1 MAEERKH
8 ALLSASSAKRWINC
22 PPSARLSEA
31 FPEST
36 SDYAEEGTLAHD
48 ICELKL
54 RKLFIEPGM
63 PEKTFKTAHNQLKKR
78 GQYDPEMERYTDEYV
93 DYIQKIAYS
102 YPVPPKIVIEKEVH
116 YGHVARDGYGFS
128 DCIILSGTDCHVVD
142 FKYGKGI
149 TVSAE
154 ENPQM
159 MLYGLGALELFDA
172 IYDIDTVRMTIY
184 QPRLE
189 SVSTW
194 EIPVSDLMEW
204 VETELKPKAQL
215 ALHGEGEFHCGSWCR
230 FCKAKNTCRA
240 RAEEYLRLAQMEFK
254 PPALLSDEE
263 IAEVLKVADELA
275 RWSADVYAF
284 ATNEAITHGKK
295 WTGFKLVEG
304 RSNRKYTDEE
314 EVAEAAKAAGYTDI
328 YKKSLVGI
336 TEMEKLMG
344 KKKFAEVL
352 GKLVYKP
359 QGKITLVTE
368 SDKRQEI
375 QTATAEA
382 DFKEENYSNPINY
395 CT

>member
-1 MAEERKH
+1 MGRH
-8 ALLSASSAKRWINC
+8 ALLSASSSKRWLNC
-22 PPSARLSEA
+22 TPSARLEEQFGREDA
-31 FPEST
+31 GP
-36 SDYAEEGTLAHD
+36 YAEEGTAAHALAEHKVKK
-48 ICELKL
+48 CL
-54 RKLFIEPGM
+54 RRRS
-63 PEKTFKTAHNQLKKR
+63 KR
-78 GQYDPEMERYTDEYV
+78 PVSDYQCDEMEECT
-93 DYIQKIAYS
+93 
-102 YPVPPKIVIEKEVH
+102 
-116 YGHVARDGYGFS
+116 DGYASYVMEQVELAKQDCKDPVVLIEQRLDYSAYVPEGF
-128 DCIILSGTDCHVVD
+128 GTGDLLIVADKTLTVID
-142 FKYGKGI
+142 LKYGKG
-149 TVSAE
+149 VAVDAE
-154 ENPQM
+154 WNPQM

-172 IYDIDTVRMTIY
+172 IYDIETVRMTIY

-194 EIPVSDLMEW
+194 EISVSDLMEW

-215 ALHGEGEFHCGSWCR
+215 AIRGEGEFHCGSWCR

-275 RWSADVYAF
+275 KWSADVYAF
-284 ATNEAITHGKK
+284 ATDEAITHGKK

-382 DFKEENYSNPINY
+382 DFKEAN
-395 CT
+395 

>member
-1 MAEERKH
+1 MGKH
-8 ALLSASSAKRWINC
+8 ALLSASSSKRWLNC
-22 PPSARLSEA
+22 TPSARLEEQFRKENA
-31 FPEST
+31 GP
-36 SDYAEEGTLAHD
+36 YAEEGTAAHALAEHKVKK
-48 ICELKL
+48 CL
-54 RKLFIEPGM
+54 RKRS
-63 PEKTFKTAHNQLKKR
+63 KR
-78 GQYDPEMERYTDEYV
+78 PVSDYQCDEMEECT
-93 DYIQKIAYS
+93 
-102 YPVPPKIVIEKEVH
+102 
-116 YGHVARDGYGFS
+116 DGYASYVMEQVEVAKQDCKDPVVLIEQRLDYSAYVPEGF
-128 DCIILSGTDCHVVD
+128 GTGDLLIVADKTLTVID
-142 FKYGKGI
+142 LKYGKG
-149 TVSAE
+149 VAVDAE
-154 ENPQM
+154 WNPQM

-189 SVSTW
+189 SISTW
-194 EIPVSDLMEW
+194 EISVSDLMEW

-215 ALHGEGEFHCGSWCR
+215 AIHGEGEFHCGSWCR

-254 PPALLSDEE
+254 APALLSDEE

-275 RWSADVYAF
+275 KWSADVYAF
-284 ATNEAITHGKK
+284 ATDEAIIHGKK

-304 RSNRKYTDEE
+304 RSSRKYTDEE

-375 QTATAEA
+375 QTVTAEA
-382 DFKEENYSNPINY
+382 DFKEAN
-395 CT
+395 

>member
-1 MAEERKH
+1 MGRH
-8 ALLSASSAKRWINC
+8 ALLSASSSKRWLNC
-22 PPSARLSEA
+22 TPSARLEEQFGREDA
-31 FPEST
+31 GP
-36 SDYAEEGTLAHD
+36 YAEEGTAAHALAEHKVKK
-48 ICELKL
+48 CL
-54 RKLFIEPGM
+54 RRRS
-63 PEKTFKTAHNQLKKR
+63 KR
-78 GQYDPEMERYTDEYV
+78 PVSDYQCDEMEECT
-93 DYIQKIAYS
+93 
-102 YPVPPKIVIEKEVH
+102 
-116 YGHVARDGYGFS
+116 DGYASYVMEQVELAKQDCKDPVVLIEQRLDYSAYVPEGF
-128 DCIILSGTDCHVVD
+128 GTGDLLIVADKTLTVID
-142 FKYGKGI
+142 LKYGKG
-149 TVSAE
+149 VAVDAE
-154 ENPQM
+154 WNPQM

-184 QPRLE
+184 QPRLG

-194 EIPVSDLMEW
+194 EISVSDLMAW

-215 ALHGEGEFHCGSWCR
+215 AIHGEGEFHCGSWCR

-254 PPALLSDEE
+254 APALLSDEE

-275 RWSADVYAF
+275 KWSGDVYAF
-284 ATNEAITHGKK
+284 ATDEAITHGKK

-304 RSNRKYTDEE
+304 RSSRKYTDEE

-375 QTATAEA
+375 QTVTAEA
-382 DFKEENYSNPINY
+382 DFKEAN
-395 CT
+395 

>member
-1 MAEERKH
+1 MGRH
-8 ALLSASSAKRWINC
+8 ALLSASSSKRWLNC
-22 PPSARLSEA
+22 APSARLEEQFGREDA
-31 FPEST
+31 GP
-36 SDYAEEGTLAHD
+36 YAEEGTAAHALAEHKVKK
-48 ICELKL
+48 CL
-54 RKLFIEPGM
+54 RRRS
-63 PEKTFKTAHNQLKKR
+63 KR
-78 GQYDPEMERYTDEYV
+78 PVSDYQCDEMEECTDEYASYV
-93 DYIQKIAYS
+93 MEQVELAKQDCKDPVVLIEQRLDYSAY
-102 YPVPPKIVIEKEVH
+102 VPEGFGTGDLLIVADKTLTVI
-116 YGHVARDGYGFS
+116 D
-128 DCIILSGTDCHVVD
+128 L
-142 FKYGKGI
+142 KYGKG
-149 TVSAE
+149 VAVDAE
-154 ENPQM
+154 WNPQM

-184 QPRLE
+184 QPRLG

-194 EIPVSDLMEW
+194 EISVSDLMAW

-215 ALHGEGEFHCGSWCR
+215 AIHGEGEFHCGSWCR

-275 RWSADVYAF
+275 KWSADVYAF
-284 ATNEAITHGKK
+284 ATDEAITYGKK

-382 DFKEENYSNPINY
+382 DFKEAN
-395 CT
+395 

>member
-1 MAEERKH
+1 MGRH
-8 ALLSASSAKRWINC
+8 ALLSASSSKRWLNC
-22 PPSARLSEA
+22 TPSARLEEQFGREDA
-31 FPEST
+31 GP
-36 SDYAEEGTLAHD
+36 YAEEGTAAHALAEHKVKK
-48 ICELKL
+48 CL
-54 RKLFIEPGM
+54 RKRS
-63 PEKTFKTAHNQLKKR
+63 KR
-78 GQYDPEMERYTDEYV
+78 PVSDYQCDEMEECT
-93 DYIQKIAYS
+93 
-102 YPVPPKIVIEKEVH
+102 
-116 YGHVARDGYGFS
+116 DGYASYVMEQVELAKQDCKDPVVLIEQRLDYSAYVPEGF
-128 DCIILSGTDCHVVD
+128 GTGDLLIVADKTLTVID
-142 FKYGKGI
+142 LKYGKG
-149 TVSAE
+149 VAVDAE
-154 ENPQM
+154 WNPQI
-159 MLYGLGALELFDA
+159 MLYGLGALELFDC
-172 IYDIDTVRMTIY
+172 IYDIETVRMTIY

-194 EIPVSDLMEW
+194 EISVSDLMGW

-215 ALHGEGEFHCGSWCR
+215 AIRGEGEFHCGSWCR

-275 RWSADVYAF
+275 KWSADVYAF
-284 ATNEAITHGKK
+284 ATDEAITHGKK

-304 RSNRKYTDEE
+304 RSNRKYTDEK

-382 DFKEENYSNPINY
+382 DFKEAN
-395 CT
+395 

>member
-1 MAEERKH
+1 MGRH
-8 ALLSASSAKRWINC
+8 ALLSASSSKRWLNC
-22 PPSARLSEA
+22 TPSARLEEQFGREDAS
-31 FPEST
+31 P
-36 SDYAEEGTLAHD
+36 YAEEGTAAHALAEHKVKK
-48 ICELKL
+48 CL
-54 RKLFIEPGM
+54 RRRS
-63 PEKTFKTAHNQLKKR
+63 KR
-78 GQYDPEMERYTDEYV
+78 PVSDYQCDEMEECT
-93 DYIQKIAYS
+93 
-102 YPVPPKIVIEKEVH
+102 
-116 YGHVARDGYGFS
+116 DGYASYVMEQVELAKQDCKDPFVLIEQRLDYSAYVPEGF
-128 DCIILSGTDCHVVD
+128 GTGDLLIVADKTLTVID
-142 FKYGKGI
+142 LKYGKG
-149 TVSAE
+149 VAVDAE
-154 ENPQM
+154 WNPQM

-194 EIPVSDLMEW
+194 EISVSDLMEW

-215 ALHGEGEFHCGSWCR
+215 AIHGEGEFHCGSWCR

-275 RWSADVYAF
+275 KWSADVYAF
-284 ATNEAITHGKK
+284 ATDEAITHGKK

-382 DFKEENYSNPINY
+382 DFKEAN
-395 CT
+395 